1 MTNKINIQYFKTQ
14 YGELILGSFEN
25 KLCLCDWR
33 YRKMRKE
40 IDQRIQSGLDAE
52 YVEEETDVILETKKQ
67 LHEYFKKERKEFD
80 IPLKLVGTNFQ
91 QNIWNELLNIS
102 YGKTETYLGLSKKIK
117 NTKAIRAVAA
127 ANGANAI
134 SIIVPCHRI
143 IGSDG
148 DLIGYAGGLNIK
160 RKLLQLE
167 SKQMLLF
174 SG

>member
-102 YGKTETYLGLSKKIK
+102 YGKTETYLGLSKKIQ